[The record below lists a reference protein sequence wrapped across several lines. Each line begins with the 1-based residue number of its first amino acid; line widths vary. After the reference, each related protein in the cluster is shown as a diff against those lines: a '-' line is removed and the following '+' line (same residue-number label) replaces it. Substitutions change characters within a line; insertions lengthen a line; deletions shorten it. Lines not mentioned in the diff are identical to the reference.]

1 MAETKYNLLTRLLKN
16 IKNVVTPDGNVA
28 GSGGSGGMLVVHG
41 TITYNADKSTDYT
54 IDKTWQEIYDA
65 GFAVLRIVN
74 DNVPDGIQVVKN
86 DGILFFAVG
95 PHEGAYRVS
104 FAPVFSGEFEWPLN
118 LTTDNANGYPSA
130 HEDPTV

>member
-1 MAETKYNLLTRLLKN
+1 MESKYNLLTRLLKN

-41 TITYNADKSTDYT
+41 TITHNADESTDYT
-54 IDKTWQEIYDA
+54 IDKTWQEIYNA

-74 DNVPDGIQVVKN
+74 DNVLDGMQVVQN
-86 DGILFFAVG
+86 DGILYLAVG
-95 PHEGAYRVS
+95 PFEGEYRVS
-104 FAPVFSGEFEWPLN
+104 FAPVFRGNFKWTLM

-130 HEDPTV
+130 HENPTV